1 MKKRGY
7 VITKE
12 MVSKGKNK
20 EKTSRWSKIKS
31 NATILIS
38 LGALVISGWVGYSNN
53 KRAQY
58 LESTNFNIIKI
69 FGKTLLA
76 LCYIM
81 NLKNHLLPHLSHHI
95 LCIFLQNCTIF

>member
-1 MKKRGY
+1 
-7 VITKE
+7 

-20 EKTSRWSKIKS
+20 EKTSQWSKIKS

-38 LGALVISGWVGYSNN
+38 LGALLISGWVGYSNN

-58 LESTNFNIIKI
+58 LESTNFNIIQNFWQDSPSFMLYNESQK
-69 FGKTLLA
+69 
-76 LCYIM
+76 
-81 NLKNHLLPHLSHHI
+81 HLLPHLSHHI